1 MSAIKI
7 EQEFGVEK
15 LPTGVPGFDHITDGG
30 LPKGRGTLVAG
41 TAGSCKT
48 ILALQ
53 FLHAG
58 ITDYGQHGVFVTFEE
73 HPKKIKKNVESFG
86 WDLQQL
92 EEQGKLA
99 FVDMSPVPGRIL
111 VETGDFDFAPLLARI
126 EHAVKNVNAQRV
138 CIDSLN
144 ALFQQFFDAS
154 IVRREMLRLA
164 AMLEDIG
171 VTAMVTGER
180 TDEFG
185 EISKF
190 AVEEFASDNVIVLRN
205 ILEDERRRRTIEVL
219 KYRGASHYKG
229 EVPFTTSS
237 QGIEILPL
245 SKIQL
250 TQESN
255 AERTSTGVPD
265 LDEMCEGGFFADS
278 VILVS
283 GATGT
288 GKTLLSST
296 FLHEAANNDQR
307 TLYFAFE
314 ESRAQLLRNAI
325 GWNKDF
331 QTLEEKGLVRII
343 ACYPESLGLEDHLLK
358 IKKAIEEFKP
368 TRAVVDSLSA
378 MERVATLRS
387 FREFIIGLTSHLKEK
402 RCTTLL
408 TATTSSLMGG
418 SSVTEANISTIT
430 DTIILLRYAEI
441 MGEMRRGIT
450 VLKMRGSQHDKGIR
464 EFNIDSKGMHIGR
477 QFVNVGGILSGQSTK
492 LNTSESDNLSNMFDN
507 RLGE

>member
-1 MSAIKI
+1 MT
-7 EQEFGVEK
+7 EQQQIGVEK
-15 LPTGVPGFDHITDGG
+15 LPTGIPGFDHITEGG
-30 LPKGRGTLVAG
+30 LPKDRSTLVTG

-53 FLHAG
+53 FLYAG
-58 ITDYGQHGVFVTFEE
+58 IADYDQHGVFVTFEE
-73 HPKKIKKNVESFG
+73 QPKKIRKNVESFG
-86 WDLQQL
+86 WRLQQL
-92 EEQGKLA
+92 EAQGKFA

-111 VETGDFDFAPLLARI
+111 VETGDFDFAPLLTRI
-126 EHAVKNVNAQRV
+126 EYAVNKVNAKRLS
-138 CIDSLN
+138 IDSIN
-144 ALFQQFFDAS
+144 ALFQQFYDAS

-164 AMLEDIG
+164 AMLETIG
-171 VTAMVTGER
+171 VTALITGER
-180 TDEFG
+180 SDEFG

-229 EVPFTTSS
+229 EVPFTTSHL
-237 QGIEILPL
+237 GIEVLPL

-255 AERTSTGVPD
+255 DERTSSGVQD
-265 LDEMCEGGFFADS
+265 LDDMCQGGFFADS

-296 FLHEAANNDQR
+296 FIHEAANNNQK
-307 TLYFAFE
+307 TLYFTFE

-331 QTLEEKGLVRII
+331 RELEDKGLVKII
-343 ACYPESLGLEDHLLK
+343 ARYPESLGLEDHLLK
-358 IKKAIEEFKP
+358 IKKATEEFNP
-368 TRAVVDSLSA
+368 SRAVVDSLSA
-378 MERVATLRS
+378 MERVSTLRG
-387 FREFIIGLTSHLKEK
+387 FREFIIGLTSHLKDK

-418 SSVTEANISTIT
+418 SSVTESNISTIT

-464 EFNIDSKGMHIGR
+464 EFNIDAQGMHIGR
-477 QFVNVGGILSGQSTK
+477 QFVNVGGILSGQSTQ
-492 LNTSESDNLSNMFDN
+492 LNTSETDNLNNMFDN
-507 RLGE
+507 RLGG

>member
-1 MSAIKI
+1 MNKENKI
-7 EQEFGVEK
+7 IAVEK
-15 LPTGVPGFDHITDGG
+15 LPTGIPGFDHITEGG
-30 LPKGRGTLVAG
+30 LPKGRSTLVAG

-53 FLHAG
+53 FLYAG
-58 ITDYGQHGVFVTFEE
+58 ISDFEEPGVFVTFEE
-73 HPKKIKKNVESFG
+73 HPTKVKQNVISFG
-86 WDLQQL
+86 WDLQAMENRGL
-92 EEQGKLA
+92 LA
-99 FVDMSPVPGRIL
+99 FVDMSPVPGRVLI
-111 VETGDFDFAPLLARI
+111 EAGDFDFAPFLTRI
-126 EHAVKNVNAQRV
+126 EHAVKKVKAKRIS
-138 CIDSLN
+138 IDSIN

-164 AMLEDIG
+164 AMLETLG
-171 VTAMVTGER
+171 VTAIVTGER
-180 TDEFG
+180 SDEFG

-205 ILEDERRRRTIEVL
+205 ILEDERRRRTIEVM

-229 EVPFTTSS
+229 EVPFTTSFL
-237 QGIEILPL
+237 GIEVLPL
-245 SKIQL
+245 SQVQL
-250 TQESN
+250 TQESS
-255 AERTSTGVPD
+255 AERASTGVPD
-265 LDEMCEGGFFADS
+265 LDKMCGGGFFADS

-296 FLHEAANNDQR
+296 FIYEAASNNQK

-331 QTLEEKGLVRII
+331 RQLEEKGLLQII

-358 IKKAIEEFKP
+358 IKKTIEEFNP

-378 MERVATLRS
+378 MERVATLRG

-418 SSVTEANISTIT
+418 TSVTESNISTIT
-430 DTIILLRYAEI
+430 DTIVLLRYAEI

-464 EFNIDSKGMHIGR
+464 EFNIDSNGMHIGK
-477 QFVNVGGILSGQSTK
+477 QFTNIGGILSGLSTQ
-492 LNTSESDNLSNMFDN
+492 LSSSETENLGNMFDN
-507 RLGE
+507 RGG